1 MEEVEVKAVPL
12 ELLAGILTP
21 ERADR
26 VFEAAARARAAFGD
40 RRIWHVNATAHGGGV
55 AEMLQTLLAYG
66 RGAGIENRWLVLEG
80 EPDFFA
86 VTKRLHNRLHGYPG
100 DDGPLGDAERA
111 TYERVLT
118 ANLADVLTRVTSRDI
133 VLLHDPQT
141 AGMVDGLR
149 ATGATV
155 VWRCHVG
162 CDSRNDAT
170 EQAWGFLRHYVERA
184 DAFVFSREE
193 YPPEWMD
200 GDRVVVIPPSIDPFS
215 AKNRD
220 LDRSTVD
227 GILAMAGL
235 VRGTAP
241 ERSFSFQRRDGSTGR
256 IRPHTDLVAGG
267 SPPPP
272 DARLIVQV
280 SRWDRLKDMA
290 GVLTSFSRM
299 AADGPTDV
307 HLVLAGPDVSG
318 VTDDPEGAA
327 VLIEC
332 RERWRS
338 LPEPMRSRVHLASI
352 PMDDVDENAMI
363 VNALQRHAAVVVQKS
378 LVEGFGLT
386 VTEAMWK
393 ARPVIAS
400 RVGGIQDQITDE
412 RDGLL
417 ISDPND
423 LDALAARMALLLHDR
438 GLADRLGVAARARVQ
453 DQYLGDR
460 HLAQYADLFERL
472 STST

>member
-1 MEEVEVKAVPL
+1 MEEVEVEAVPL
-12 ELLAGILTP
+12 ELLAGILAP
-21 ERADR
+21 ERADHL
-26 VFEAAARARAAFGD
+26 FEAAARARAAFGD
-40 RRIWHVNATAHGGGV
+40 RTIWHVNATAHGGGV

-66 RGAGIENRWLVLEG
+66 RGAGIENRWLVLDG
-80 EPDFFA
+80 EPEFFA
-86 VTKRLHNRLHGYPG
+86 ITKRLHNRLHGYPG
-100 DDGPLGDAERA
+100 DDGSLGAAEHA
-111 TYERVLT
+111 SFERVLA
-118 ANLADVLTRVTSRDI
+118 ANLADSVAKVGPRDI

-141 AGMVDGLR
+141 AGMVDGFRAIGLR
-149 ATGATV
+149 VA
-155 VWRCHVG
+155 WRCHVG
-162 CDSRNDAT
+162 SDSRNDET
-170 EQAWGFLRHYVERA
+170 DEAWAFLRHYIERA
-184 DAFVFSREE
+184 DAFVFSREAFV
-193 YPPEWMD
+193 PEWMD
-200 GDRVVVIPPSIDPFS
+200 RDRVVVIPPSIDPFS

-220 LDRSTVD
+220 LDPGTVHD
-227 GILAMAGL
+227 ILATVGL
-235 VRGTAP
+235 IGGTASETP
-241 ERSFSFQRRDGSTGR
+241 ISFRRRDGSGGR
-256 IRPHTDLVAGG
+256 IRPHRGVIADG
-267 SPPPP
+267 SPPPAE
-272 DARLIVQV
+272 ARLVVQV

-290 GVLTSFSRM
+290 GVLTGFTRM
-299 AADGPTDV
+299 AADGPTDT

-327 VLIEC
+327 VLVEC
-332 RERWRS
+332 REHWRS
-338 LPEPMRSRVHLASI
+338 LPESLRGRVHLASI

-363 VNALQRHAAVVVQKS
+363 VNALQRHAVIVVQKS

-417 ISDPND
+417 VDPRD
-423 LDALAARMALLLHDR
+423 LDALAARMARVLRDR
-438 GLADRLGVAARARVQ
+438 DLADRLGRAGRARVQ